1 MRERRD
7 EIIVHRGHIQHL
19 RKKQT
24 WRERNIQYLLAMIF
38 VYLDSFYTKKHMN
51 MCPKSQET
59 ARIDVAT
66 HAGAPLQYHNNIVND
81 GISVGISL
89 H

>member
-1 MRERRD
+1 MERKEYSESISYD
-7 EIIVHRGHIQHL
+7 
-19 RKKQT
+19 
-24 WRERNIQYLLAMIF
+24 F
-38 VYLDSFYTKKHMN
+38 YLDSFYIKKHMN
-51 MCPKSQET
+51 TCPKSQET